1 MAAVALLSSWLWDC
15 QRVTSV
21 EELMKDTL
29 KPAFLSP
36 LSSFFGHWLI
46 KAGLFFNR
54 CLDAA
59 ASSFSFFFLNILCAL
74 VWLYG
79 VSPKLLDYL
88 YPALSLP
95 FFFSFILPVRS
106 RNTFLIRCQKKKEG
120 ERKIERQRM
129 TNWSEGFL
137 LICTRLA
144 VLTAQSTCP
153 SFPCLYLRA
162 ERRTLAVSGTFCSF
176 TVHTDPTA
184 VNVTRTH
191 RHRSVW
197 LSWFKGDLETPVS
210 SLFWNERIW
219 CCKYT

>member
-15 QRVTSV
+15 QCVTSV

-59 ASSFSFFFLNILCAL
+59 SSSSSSSLFFLNILCAL

-88 YPALSLP
+88 YPALSLVL
-95 FFFSFILPVRS
+95 FFFHLPVRS
-106 RNTFLIRCQKKKEG
+106 RNTFLIRCQEKKGGG
-120 ERKIERQRM
+120 ERKIERKRM

-162 ERRTLAVSGTFCSF
+162 ERRTLAVSGTFCTF

-184 VNVTRTH
+184 VNVPYAQTQIC
-191 RHRSVW
+191 
-197 LSWFKGDLETPVS
+197 PVE
-210 SLFWNERIW
+210 LV
-219 CCKYT
+219 